1 MPLDYIWQTPR
12 KVTPVGV
19 GLKTEHFD
27 HVLRTEPPLAFFE
40 VHAENYMTE
49 GGAHHRYLEAIAEK
63 YALSV
68 HGVGMSLG
76 SAEGVDM
83 RHVERFRDVI
93 DRYKPVLVSEHLA
106 WSVSGGTYLND
117 LLPLPMTEESLRIV
131 TGNVN
136 RVQDFI
142 GRRLLIENP
151 SSYLAFA
158 SSEMPELEFL
168 TRLCEATGSGML
180 LDINNVYVSAHNMG
194 TEAEDYLDHVPEAL
208 VGEIHL
214 AGHLRKDIEG
224 VELRIDDHGSRVVED
239 VWALY
244 RDFIRRAGPRPTLVE
259 WDTDVPAFETLAE
272 EAGKAADIM
281 KTECGAH
288 V

>member
-1 MPLDYIWQTPR
+1 MPLDYIWQAP
-12 KVTPVGV
+12 KKMTPVGV

-27 HVLRTEPPLAFFE
+27 HVLRTMPPLAFFE
-40 VHAENYMTE
+40 VHAENYMTA
-49 GGAHHRYLEAIAEK
+49 GGAHHRYLETIAES

-83 RHVERFRDVI
+83 RHVERFREVI
-93 DRYKPVLVSEHLA
+93 DLYKPVLVSEHLA

-117 LLPLPMTEESLRIV
+117 LLPLPLTEESLRVV
-131 TGNVN
+131 TDNVN

-142 GRRLLIENP
+142 GRRLLVENP
-151 SSYLAFA
+151 SSYLAFK

-168 TRLCEATGSGML
+168 TRLCEATGAGML
-180 LDINNVYVSAHNMG
+180 LDINNVYVSARNMG
-194 TEAEDYLDHVPEAL
+194 GEAKDYLDHVPEAL

-214 AGHLRKDIEG
+214 AGHLRKDIDG
-224 VELRIDDHGSRVVED
+224 VELRIDDHGSRVADE

-244 RDFIRRAGPRPTLVE
+244 RDFIRRAGPKPTLIE
-259 WDTDVPAFETLAE
+259 WDTDVPPFETLAD

-281 KTECGAH
+281 KAEYDAH